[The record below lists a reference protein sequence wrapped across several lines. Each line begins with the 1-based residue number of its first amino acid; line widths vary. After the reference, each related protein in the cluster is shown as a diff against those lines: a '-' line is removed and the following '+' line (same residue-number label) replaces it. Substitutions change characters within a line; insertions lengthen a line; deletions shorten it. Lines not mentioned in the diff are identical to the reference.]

1 MARGQASEEVEA
13 GVEGYARGRVPRQV
27 RERQVLALAEELFLE
42 RGYQGASMEELA
54 RRAGVSK
61 PIVYDLVGSKEQL
74 FDTCVARAAEDLEG
88 AVVEAVAAASGIRA
102 QVRAGGLA
110 FFRFVADRQRVWE
123 VLLSGGAAPFAQGVQ
138 DIRERQGR
146 LVAALVTA
154 RAVEL
159 ARPVDPVRIEAAA
172 ACINGAFEGLAGWWQ
187 AHPEREPEELAD
199 WVADLVV
206 PGLEQVDPPPSPARP
221 RGRPR

>member
-1 MARGQASEEVEA
+1 MPVDTTGTKR
-13 GVEGYARGRVPRQV
+13 VEGYARGRVPRDV

-61 PIVYDLVGSKEQL
+61 PIVYDLVGSKERL
-74 FDTCVARAAEDLEG
+74 FDTCVVRAADELERS
-88 AVVEAVAAASGIRA
+88 VVRAVAAAEGIRA

-110 FFRFVADRQRVWE
+110 FFGFVADHRRVWE
-123 VLLSGGAAPFAQGVQ
+123 VLLSGGAAPFADRVQ

-146 LVAALVTA
+146 LVAGLITALAADVA
-154 RAVEL
+154 
-159 ARPVDPVRIEAAA
+159 VDPVHVGAVA
-172 ACINGAFEGLAGWWQ
+172 ACINGAFEGVAGWWQ
-187 AHPEREPEELAD
+187 AHPERTPEELAD

-206 PGLEQVDPPPSPARP
+206 PGLEQGAAPGRGPRP
-221 RGRPR
+221 